1 MRVSPVSGKSSALP
15 AVALV
20 AVLWLIAILALT
32 TFAVIKLTGL
42 EGSKAVDNIASIQAR
57 YLAEMG
63 VAVAANPKVERSDGL
78 LKQYFDDLG
87 GGYEAK
93 YLSEGSKFNINYII
107 LRRDRDLLLNI
118 FSAWGLDLDESMRL
132 CDALFD
138 WVDSDDSK
146 NLNGAEWQD
155 YERMG
160 RVGQPF
166 NRAFYHLDE
175 LKLVRG
181 WDLVEQAYP
190 QWKEWLTLWSR
201 GRLLVQ
207 ETTSERLAAATG
219 SDPARCESLL
229 NGIKGP
235 DGELGTADDKPLT
248 SLNELYTQLGIS
260 KIQQNIVQQRLTL
273 ADTTTRIE
281 STGFVGGGA
290 DNSQRIALRLV
301 VVIGNRSG
309 QPTLLDRSEEI
320 VP

>member
-1 MRVSPVSGKSSALP
+1 MHINQLQQKSAARP

-32 TFAVIKLTGL
+32 TFAVIKLTGV
-42 EGSKAVDNIASIQAR
+42 EGNKAVDNIASIQAR

-63 VAVAANPKVERSDGL
+63 VAVAANPKVERNDPL
-78 LKQYFDDLG
+78 LKKYFEDLG
-87 GGYEAK
+87 GGYDAN
-93 YLSEGSKFNINYII
+93 YLSEASKFNINYII

-132 CDALFD
+132 CDALYD

-166 NRAFYHLDE
+166 NRPFYHLDE
-175 LKLVRG
+175 LKQVRG
-181 WDLVEQAYP
+181 WERVEQLYP
-190 QWKEWLTLWSR
+190 QWKDWLTILSR

-207 ETTSERLAAATG
+207 ETTAERLAAATG

-229 NGIKGP
+229 NGIKGL
-235 DGELGTADDKPLT
+235 DGELGTEDDKPLKN
-248 SLNELYTQLGIS
+248 LNELYTQLGIS

-281 STGFVGGGA
+281 STGYVGGVA
-290 DNSQRIALRLV
+290 ENSQRIALRLT
-301 VVIGNRSG
+301 VVIGNRTG
-309 QPTLLDRSEEI
+309 QPTLLERSEEI